1 MWMRA
6 AHAGPGSPA
15 CVLSFGFHDC
25 TKVQWPSA
33 AGFGSVNDGAFFPM
47 KTEQFMI
54 PSRSLLRG
62 SMIAGACASF
72 GLLAS
77 CASSGGD
84 SGRGA
89 FLEKTT
95 ATPEFQKTDVQ
106 QKYSSVYV
114 APVDTSRLA
123 KQDWWQNQNSRMKS
137 DVLAKDARKLGKK
150 LEDSLKR
157 EILAYPGNRLSIA
170 SRPGPK
176 TLTIETSI
184 TELVPSKAYWN
195 AGATAAGFVIPGAG
209 LLSAAGSG
217 SIAVAGRAKDS
228 SGTVATFSDRRS
240 DPLSPINMRSY
251 QWYGGAEENIEIWAK
266 KGSEFLHAPPGSTVK
281 RASTVKLNPF

>member
-1 MWMRA
+1 MT
-6 AHAGPGSPA
+6 S
-15 CVLSFGFHDC
+15 
-25 TKVQWPSA
+25 
-33 AGFGSVNDGAFFPM
+33 
-47 KTEQFMI
+47 
-54 PSRSLLRG
+54 SRSILRG
-62 SMIAGACASF
+62 TLIAGACASF

-77 CASSGGD
+77 CGSSGGNS

-89 FLEKTT
+89 FLDKTT
-95 ATPEFQKTDVQ
+95 ATPEFQRTDVQ
-106 QKYSSVYV
+106 QRYSSVYV
-114 APVDTSRLA
+114 APVDISRLA
-123 KQDWWQNQNSRMKS
+123 KQDWWQNQNARMKS

-170 SRPGPK
+170 SHPGPK
-176 TLTIETSI
+176 TLTIETAI

-195 AGATAAGFVIPGAG
+195 AGATAAGFVVPGAG

-228 SGTVATFSDRRS
+228 NGTVATFSDRRS
-240 DPLSPINMRSY
+240 DPLSPINMRGY
-251 QWYGGAEENIEIWAK
+251 QWYGGAEKNIEIWAK

-281 RASTVKLNPF
+281 RASSVTLNPL

>member
-1 MWMRA
+1 MT
-6 AHAGPGSPA
+6 
-15 CVLSFGFHDC
+15 SF
-25 TKVQWPSA
+25 
-33 AGFGSVNDGAFFPM
+33 
-47 KTEQFMI
+47 
-54 PSRSLLRG
+54 RSIVRG
-62 SMIAGACASF
+62 TVIAGACASL
-72 GLLAS
+72 GLLVS

-84 SGRGA
+84 GGRGA
-89 FLEKTT
+89 FLDKTS

-106 QKYSSVYV
+106 QKYSSVYI

-123 KQDWWQNQNSRMKS
+123 KQDWWQNQNARMKS
-137 DVLAKDARKLGKK
+137 DVLAKDARNLGKK

-176 TLTIETSI
+176 TLTIETAI

-217 SIAVAGRAKDS
+217 SIAVGGRVKDS
-228 SGTVATFSDRRS
+228 SGTLATLSDRRS
-240 DPLSPINMRSY
+240 DPLSPINTRSY
-251 QWYGGAEENIEIWAK
+251 QWYGGAEKNIEIWAK
-266 KGSEFLHAPPGSTVK
+266 KGAEFLHSPPGSIIK
-281 RASTVKLNPF
+281 RTSPVTFDPF

>member
-1 MWMRA
+1 
-6 AHAGPGSPA
+6 
-15 CVLSFGFHDC
+15 
-25 TKVQWPSA
+25 
-33 AGFGSVNDGAFFPM
+33 
-47 KTEQFMI
+47 MI
-54 PSRSLLRG
+54 LTRSILRG
-62 SMIAGACASF
+62 TLVAGACASF

-77 CASSGGD
+77 CANSGAS

-89 FLEKTT
+89 FLDKTS

-123 KQDWWQNQNSRMKS
+123 SQDWWQNQNARMKS
-137 DVLAKDARKLGKK
+137 DVLAKDARNLGNKLQA
-150 LEDSLKR
+150 SLKR
-157 EILAYPGNRLSIA
+157 EILAYPGNKLTIA
-170 SRPGPK
+170 SGPGPK
-176 TLTIETSI
+176 TLTIQMAI

-217 SIAVAGRAKDS
+217 HIAIAGQAKDS
-228 SGTVATFSDRRS
+228 TGKVASFSDRRS

-266 KGSEFLHAPPGSTVK
+266 KGAEFLHSKPGSTVK
-281 RASTVKLNPF
+281 RASAVTLNPF